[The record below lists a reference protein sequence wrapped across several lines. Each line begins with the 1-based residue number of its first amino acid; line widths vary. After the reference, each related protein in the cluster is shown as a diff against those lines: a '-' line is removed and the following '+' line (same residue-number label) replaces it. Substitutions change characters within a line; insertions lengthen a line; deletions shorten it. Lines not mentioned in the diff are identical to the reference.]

1 MEWTR
6 VSGYYNLYMTHFFFS
21 SLLIHSHTCIPVYTC
36 IRISL
41 SLYTCVLLTGDQLI
55 LYYGFP
61 HRSVKWWKRAFFHLL
76 DLALV
81 NSHILFQLATSS
93 RMTQLEYRISVAQ
106 SLLEDSN
113 ATTRQPQSS
122 QSASQRGLFQSP
134 SLIERRGRTAKFVA

>member
-21 SLLIHSHTCIPVYTC
+21 SLLIHSHTCIHAYTC

-41 SLYTCVLLTGDQLI
+41 SLYTCVLLTGDQPI

-81 NSHILFQLATSS
+81 NSHILFQLATWS
-93 RMTQLEYRISVAQ
+93 RMTRLEYRISCPEAAGGPRTPTL
-106 SLLEDSN
+106 SPPRDSHR
-113 ATTRQPQSS
+113 AP
-122 QSASQRGLFQSP
+122 SP
-134 SLIERRGRTAKFVA
+134 PHREGFSRAHP